1 MNSEGFDLP
10 VKKGMG
16 VWIFGFLTFLGVL
29 HTFDAVLSFTLGG
42 TNSLLKLSPFYGLIY
57 NMFGEIGAASYF
69 WASMIFTFV
78 LFGMSCVIA
87 FHDPIATFINRVIS
101 DAKSEENPADLHLES
116 GINVFEMIN
125 DSVTSNSIL
134 LNKVKESTENI
145 GDSVN
150 AVKIELMM
158 LGAKLGKMETD
169 LATPRKCPSCG
180 KDVLPDFKLCPY
192 CGEKLLFYV
201 QISTVRQ

>member
-1 MNSEGFDLP
+1 LP
-10 VKKGMG
+10 AKKGIG
-16 VWIFGFLTFLGVL
+16 VWIFGFLTFLAIL

-42 TNSLLKLSPFYGLIY
+42 TNSLLKLNPFYGLIY

-101 DAKSEENPADLHLES
+101 DAN
-116 GINVFEMIN
+116 FEMIN

-134 LNKVKESTENI
+134 LNKIKDSAETVR
-145 GDSVN
+145 DSVN
-150 AVKIELMM
+150 AVKIELKM

-201 QISTVRQ
+201 QISTVRK

>member
-1 MNSEGFDLP
+1 MP
-10 VKKGMG
+10 VKKGIG

-42 TNSLLKLSPFYGLIY
+42 TNSLLKLNPFYGLIY
-57 NMFGEIGAASYF
+57 NMFGGIDAASYF
-69 WASMIFTFV
+69 WASIIFTFV
-78 LFGMSCVIA
+78 LFGISCVIA
-87 FHDPIATFINRVIS
+87 FHDPIAAFINRVIS

-134 LNKVKESTENI
+134 LNKIKDSMENVK
-145 GDSVN
+145 DSIN
-150 AVKIELMM
+150 AVKIELKT
-158 LGAKLGKMETD
+158 LGPSLGKLETG
-169 LATPRKCPSCG
+169 LSPVRKCPSCG
-180 KDVLPDFKLCPY
+180 KDVSPDFKVCPY

-201 QISTVRQ
+201 QISTVRK

>member
-1 MNSEGFDLP
+1 
-10 VKKGMG
+10 
-16 VWIFGFLTFLGVL
+16 
-29 HTFDAVLSFTLGG
+29 
-42 TNSLLKLSPFYGLIY
+42 
-57 NMFGEIGAASYF
+57 
-69 WASMIFTFV
+69 MIFTFV

-87 FHDPIATFINRVIS
+87 FHDPIAAFINRVIS
-101 DAKSEENPADLHLES
+101 DAKSEENPVDLHLES

-125 DSVTSNSIL
+125 DSVASNSIL
-134 LNKVKESTENI
+134 LNKVKESTENVR
-145 GDSVN
+145 DSIN
-150 AVKIELMM
+150 AVKAELMM

-169 LATPRKCPSCG
+169 LETPRKCPSCG

>member
-1 MNSEGFDLP
+1 MNPEGFDLP
-10 VKKGMG
+10 VKKGIG

-29 HTFDAVLSFTLGG
+29 HTLDAVLSFTLGG
-42 TNSLLKLSPFYGLIY
+42 TNPLLKLSPFYGLIY
-57 NMFGEIGAASYF
+57 NMFGEIGVASYF
-69 WASMIFTFV
+69 WASIIFTFV

-87 FHDPIATFINRVIS
+87 FHDPIAAFINRVIS
-101 DAKSEENPADLHLES
+101 DAKSEENPVDLHLES

-134 LNKVKESTENI
+134 LNRVKESTENVRD
-145 GDSVN
+145 GVN
-150 AVKIELMM
+150 AVKIELKT